1 MANAQRRKGLR
12 GEAEVAGLFRDH
24 GFDVRKLEDS
34 GDLLVANYRVARRRT
49 PVLHVEVKW
58 ENRLRLAWLSQA
70 VTEAMPGT
78 NPTVIWRPD
87 RWPWCAM
94 LRAEDLARLL
104 A

>member
-1 MANAQRRKGLR
+1 MTNAQRRKGLR
-12 GEAEVAGLFRDH
+12 GEAEARKLFEFH

-34 GDLLVANYRVARRRT
+34 GDLLVANYRATRKIT
-49 PVLHVEVKW
+49 PVLHVEVKF
-58 ENRLRLAWLSQA
+58 ENRLRFAWLEQA
-70 VTEAMPGT
+70 VNEAMQGT
-78 NPTVIWRPD
+78 SPIVLWRPD